1 MAAGTY
7 IDHHLINRIQ
17 SAEAGACVVVGS
29 EAEEK
34 QARRCIELT
43 RPRDGITVRVERA
56 AGQQV
61 IAFNDGDA

>member
-1 MAAGTY
+1 MAATY

-17 SAEAGACVVVGS
+17 SAEAGACVVVEN

-34 QARRCIELT
+34 QARRYIELT
-43 RPRDGITVRVERA
+43 RLGDGLTVRVERA

-61 IAFNDGDA
+61 IAFDDGDA